1 MGQKG
6 ISLGVVCGI
15 VLDVRCNRSAHMVGL
30 GVCGSESL
38 RFETFEALL
47 LDLNPPLS
55 ATALLDGNKT
65 GLFIEVP
72 GREKAV
78 KCPQECLREA
88 LVSAELHGRVQ
99 EAVACTLAAQGVGD
113 DEPSQMR
120 ALFSCVLAI
129 DGNGAFD
136 VPVDLHGPEAVASLV
151 VSPQELLE
159 SSIATLA
166 SKNSPNPQCRC

>member
-1 MGQKG
+1 
-6 ISLGVVCGI
+6 
-15 VLDVRCNRSAHMVGL
+15 
-30 GVCGSESL
+30 
-38 RFETFEALL
+38 
-47 LDLNPPLS
+47 
-55 ATALLDGNKT
+55 
-65 GLFIEVP
+65 
-72 GREKAV
+72 
-78 KCPQECLREA
+78 
-88 LVSAELHGRVQ
+88 
-99 EAVACTLAAQGVGD
+99 
-113 DEPSQMR
+113 MR